1 MLTRKRF
8 KFNATCERLY
18 GGEIFQSSD
27 VSAKLVAL
35 GSAFLIFK
43 KSMIIKCYSQAIIL
57 PYGFLCLLS

>member
-1 MLTRKRF
+1 MLARKRF

-35 GSAFLIFK
+35 GSAFWSSK
-43 KSMIIKCYSQAIIL
+43 KA
-57 PYGFLCLLS
+57 